1 MNKLTVNRQ
10 NGNVPKTL
18 AGEDHVSGL
27 IFYTEKLPSGFT
39 AEERIKTISTID
51 KAEELGITAESEDW
65 AMRVMHYHLSEAF
78 RVNSG
83 ISLYV
88 GVFAKSDTFSEVKT
102 LQNYADGRLRQIG
115 IWAGDRTLS
124 ADDLTAIESVAEALD
139 DENAPLSVLYSP
151 KVESVNSLPTDMA
164 QAGLSRVSVLIAQ
177 AGSGTGAELYADADN
192 SDKASVGLIGVAIG
206 LLSSAQVHQAISW
219 VGGFPTGVTMP
230 AFGDGTLYR
239 SVDKAMIEQ
248 LDAAGYLFLVTY
260 PGIAGSYMNDSHT
273 MDAPT
278 SDYAYIEA
286 VRTMDKAIRG
296 VRTNVL
302 PELGG
307 NVYIDADSGKLQS
320 YSCAH
325 LETVAG
331 LALEDMKKAGEIS
344 DYSVGVDAEQDVLSS
359 STIEIVIKIVQAG
372 VTRQIKVK
380 IGYTKS
386 L

>member
-10 NGNVPKTL
+10 NGNVPKTP

-39 AEERIKTISTID
+39 AEERIKKITID

-65 AMRVMHYHLSEAF
+65 AIRVMHYHLSEVF
-78 RVNSG
+78 RLNSG

-124 ADDLTAIESVAEALD
+124 ADDLTAIKSVAEALD
-139 DENAPLSVLYSP
+139 DENAPLSVVYSP

-164 QAGLSRVSVLIAQ
+164 QAGLSRVSVLISQ

-260 PGIAGSYMNDSHT
+260 PGIAGSYMSDSHT

-344 DYSVGVDAEQDVLSS
+344 DYSVGVDAEQDVLSN